1 MDGKDFGR
9 KDSGSLISLFQKR
22 ENYENIA
29 YSYIHDRD
37 AARDIVND
45 VFVHLWEKRD
55 EIDWADNPSGYVYV
69 GVRSR
74 CISWLRKQQTSRK
87 VHDEMDRAG
96 RFLTESSIAA
106 LGDGGSSSRIMRS
119 EVQSLVK
126 KAFESMPALTRD
138 IFFASRDDGCTYS
151 EIAARFGVS
160 QRRVAAEMQ
169 RALALL
175 RKCLKDY
182 L

>member
-9 KDSGSLISLFQKR
+9 KDSGAFISLFSKR

-29 YSYIHDRD
+29 FSYIHDRD

-45 VFVHLWEKRD
+45 VFAHLWEKRE
-55 EIDWADNPSGYVYV
+55 EIDWSDNPSGYIYL

-87 VHDEMDRAG
+87 AHDELDRTG

-106 LGDGGSSSRIMRS
+106 LSDGGSSFRIMHS
-119 EVQSLVK
+119 EVQSLVR
-126 KAFESMPALTRD
+126 KALENMPELTRD
-138 IFFASRDDGCTYS
+138 IFFASRSEGSTYS
-151 EIAARFGVS
+151 EIAARFGIS

>member
-1 MDGKDFGR
+1 MGGKDFGR
-9 KDSGSLISLFQKR
+9 KDSESFISLFEKR

-29 YSYIHDRD
+29 FSYIHDRD

-45 VFVHLWEKRD
+45 VFAHTWEKRH
-55 EIDWADNPSGYVYV
+55 EIDWSDNPSGYIYL

-74 CISWLRKQQTSRK
+74 CISWLRRQQTSRK
-87 VHDEMDRAG
+87 AHDEMDRTG

-106 LGDGGSSSRIMRS
+106 LGDGGSSSKIMSS

-126 KAFESMPALTRD
+126 KALESMPAITRD
-138 IFFASRDDGCTYS
+138 IFFASREDGCTYS
-151 EIAARFGVS
+151 EIAEKFGIT
-160 QRRVAAEMQ
+160 QRKVAAEMQ

-175 RKCLKDY
+175 RKCLEDY